1 MLEARNIC
9 YSYGDDT
16 QALKNVN
23 LKINNGEMVA
33 ILGKNGAGKSTL
45 FLHFNGIYEPDS
57 GEILIDGEKL
67 KYNKKALLKCR
78 QKVGIVFQ
86 NPDNQIFAP
95 SVEEDVAFGPLNLKL
110 PMDEVQRRV
119 EDALKRVG
127 MEGFEKKAPHHLSG
141 GQKKRVAIA
150 GILAMKPEIMILDE
164 PTAGLDPQGAIK
176 IMNLLSQ
183 LNSEGITIVISTH
196 DVDSISQ
203 YVNKIF
209 VMADGEIIGDGTPKE
224 IFSNEEL
231 IKKANLKLPII
242 SELFK
247 LLNDEDEICIK
258 NDDYPLTISDAR
270 DKILELI
277 KTYIY

>member
-9 YSYGDDT
+9 YSYGNDT

-23 LKINNGEMVA
+23 LKINRGEMVS

-45 FLHFNGIYEPDS
+45 FLHFNGIHEPDS

-196 DVDSISQ
+196 DVDLVSQ